1 MATQI
6 GWQEMYDWL
15 VSHPSGD
22 ATPASIRNYLMG
34 QSWEFLN
41 SYYQKRTA
49 EVRADLAV
57 ARRKLDSDPETVK
70 ARQDAAAAIAER
82 DRAYQELGWSR
93 LFSTVVN
100 GGYLITDCCANRI
113 ELAGLFD
120 PIKDTGGMSP
130 QWLQKIMS
138 EQPALMRRMVWTKY
152 ETPQEQSQRS
162 QQTDEATKQVL
173 LDTCRRLNLNY
184 SDGSVALVLQAFPD
198 GVDAFTLEQAISSGQ
213 IHIQNAAWDE
223 VEQHTKDLIREH
235 NRKWAALGRTKT
247 ISEIKSL
254 SAQER
259 EERESIFTRVSARPA
274 PVAHVEPLPPALT
287 ADVLKAAS
295 TEKLRLWIT
304 RYGRESMNARLENR
318 F

>member
-162 QQTDEATKQVL
+162 QQTDEATKQTL
-173 LDTCRRLNLNY
+173 LSVCQRYNY
-184 SDGSVALVLQAFPD
+184 SFSQANQNAVLQFFPQGCD
-198 GVDAFTLEQAISSGQ
+198 VFQLEQAI
-213 IHIQNAAWDE
+213 QNGLLHLHGADWAE
-223 VEQHTKDLIREH
+223 IEQHTKALLRAHDI
-235 NRKWAALGRTKT
+235 KWTKKT
-247 ISEIKSL
+247 ISE
-254 SAQER
+254 
-259 EERESIFTRVSARPA
+259 
-274 PVAHVEPLPPALT
+274 
-287 ADVLKAAS
+287 LK
-295 TEKLRLWIT
+295 
-304 RYGRESMNARLENR
+304 
-318 F
+318 